1 MTSLETAS
9 QSAQRRRVS
18 SGEERRTATFRL
30 PQVAQEVVAS
40 LEPGSLVSF
49 QVGSV
54 WPVFWVFSSKVL
66 RHSAQ
71 TWLKQHL
78 GSHE

>member
-1 MTSLETAS
+1 M
-9 QSAQRRRVS
+9 
-18 SGEERRTATFRL
+18 ATFRL
-30 PQVAQEVVAS
+30 PQLAQEVVAS
-40 LEPGSLVSF
+40 LEAGSLVSF

-54 WPVFWVFSSKVL
+54 WPVFCVFSSKVL

-78 GSHE
+78 GSQE